1 MGMRISGI
9 NPQICVKSYE
19 NVLRKAPFAK
29 GSAKPKRSRKPVVED
44 HMGRKIDIYV

>member
-1 MGMRISGI
+1 MGMRILGT

-19 NVLRKAPFAK
+19 SVLRRALFGK